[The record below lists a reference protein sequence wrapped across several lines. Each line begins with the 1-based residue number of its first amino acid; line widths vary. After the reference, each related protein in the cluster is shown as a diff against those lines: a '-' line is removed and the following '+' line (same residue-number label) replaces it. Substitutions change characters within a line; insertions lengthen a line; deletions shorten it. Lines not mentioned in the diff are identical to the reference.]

1 MYPPDYCVGSLLL
14 LHAENPQQLFSPPQT
29 CTHACSSGVLSDSRC
44 RVLSLLFRFLHF
56 LYLFS
61 EHIMHS
67 NPKMPNFNQT
77 ECSQTS
83 LLSESNFLIESH
95 LASLKLHIITT
106 SDSSDSSAKSC
117 CRSKYMDAVS
127 AVTNYQRVT
136 LGTACLIFSSQH
148 FHDGQAV
155 HFYERFGCFRV
166 SLVLI
171 SLVVF
176 ILNFLLIILS
186 IFSYFLLCQ
195 HISVPHTS

>member
-1 MYPPDYCVGSLLL
+1 MGCRSTRTTLFCSGFSIFFICSL
-14 LHAENPQQLFSPPQT
+14 SIK
-29 CTHACSSGVLSDSRC
+29 CTVILKC
-44 RVLSLLFRFLHF
+44 RTSIKQ
-56 LYLFS
+56 S
-61 EHIMHS
+61 A
-67 NPKMPNFNQT
+67 
-77 ECSQTS
+77 SQTS

-148 FHDGQAV
+148 FHDFQAV

-171 SLVVF
+171 SLAVF